1 MISLIV
7 LACKNG
13 NGEFEKLYDILR
25 EIPEIK
31 MIQVTYDQ
39 HQGSFQNYLKL
50 VENIRRAF
58 PDKSIM
64 VDGAFNG
71 LDLRTYERGALQRN
85 QTVQIA
91 IPAENNPDLAAIDV
105 NEGNKHSLSNAKK
118 LA

>member
-39 HQGSFQNYLKL
+39 HQGSFQNYLNL
-50 VENIRRAF
+50 IENIRRAF

-64 VDGAFNG
+64 VDGAFNA

-91 IPAENNPDLAAIDV
+91 IPAENNPDVTAIDL
-105 NEGNKHSLSNAKK
+105 NEGNNHFSVMPKS
-118 LA
+118 